1 MSASRATNLT
11 IPLWYLTT
19 FDALQHLDGGVR
31 NLELE
36 VGALLRQDGLD
47 HRVRRELQALLEA
60 LHTVKGQLVLTDMTA
75 RAVVDETLGEA
86 A

>member
-1 MSASRATNLT
+1 MSAARPANPA

-19 FDALQHLDGGVR
+19 FDKLQHLDGGLR

-36 VGALLRQDGLD
+36 LAALLRQDGLD
-47 HRVRRELQALLEA
+47 HRVRRELQAVLEA
-60 LHTVKGQLVLTDMTA
+60 LHTVKGQLVLADMTA
-75 RAVVDETLGEA
+75 RAVVDEALVRA